1 MNKIQ
6 LSINII
12 IVSTADKI
20 IKNTKQ
26 LEERHIVA
34 WLSNFLGLRGEH
46 LSRKLTSLF
55 GFQFLLARRYWF
67 LDSPE
72 IIIQALLPFIHFLD
86 GLTYSF
92 DTLPIHLEHKLCF
105 HFSGESVESY
115 SNLKNNAQKA
125 ESEKR
130 QMENQVQIFKHE
142 KQILEKSM
150 REEEE
155 EKDGLREQVNNL
167 QRLLARAEDEKEQR

>member
-1 MNKIQ
+1 M
-6 LSINII
+6 
-12 IVSTADKI
+12 
-20 IKNTKQ
+20 
-26 LEERHIVA
+26 
-34 WLSNFLGLRGEH
+34 
-46 LSRKLTSLF
+46 
-55 GFQFLLARRYWF
+55 
-67 LDSPE
+67 
-72 IIIQALLPFIHFLD
+72 
-86 GLTYSF
+86 
-92 DTLPIHLEHKLCF
+92 
-105 HFSGESVESY
+105 ESY

-155 EKDGLREQVNNL
+155 EKDELREQVNNL